1 MSQTIKITWKAFG
14 NDPESNRYISSVEF
28 ELNAYSTIDQEI
40 LCEELFDNTNSYR
53 GSLWQIIEPLL
64 SPTRTHTALSV
75 GDEIQIDDNTYEVA
89 NVGFKLLAVEV

>member
-1 MSQTIKITWKAFG
+1 MTQNIKITWKAFG
-14 NDPESNRYISSVEF
+14 DRPEINRYISSVEF

-40 LCEELFDNTNSYR
+40 LCEELYDNTNCYR

-89 NVGFKLLAVEV
+89 MLGFKLLAVEV